1 VADTNVYL
9 ATTAQAYPRV
19 NAWNTSVGIARECVS
34 ALLSDLAVRQPG
46 AQRVSAVA

>member
-1 VADTNVYL
+1 MADTNVYL

-34 ALLSDLAVRQPG
+34 ALLSDLAVRQPS